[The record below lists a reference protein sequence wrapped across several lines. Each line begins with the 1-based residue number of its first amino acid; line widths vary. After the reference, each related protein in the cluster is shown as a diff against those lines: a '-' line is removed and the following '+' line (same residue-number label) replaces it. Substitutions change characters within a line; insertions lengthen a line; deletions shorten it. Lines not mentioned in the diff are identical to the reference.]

1 MTCLRTGS
9 VRSDV
14 QYSIFRHKNSGQRF
28 CYETPSAIVYYS
40 VCFVN
45 RLSTVY
51 GLFSA
56 STKFLP
62 TFSSLAFYQVSTK
75 ILQNTWIFKIA
86 QLCCFGAFYHQK
98 APWNR
103 DFCVTQCDSVVLS
116 VKLVCLYHKIGKS
129 TRSFLGRQIDK
140 STEFLWKIW

>member
-1 MTCLRTGS
+1 

-14 QYSIFRHKNSGQRF
+14 HYSIFRHKNNGQRF
-28 CYETPSAIVYYS
+28 CYETPSAIFHYS

-62 TFSSLAFYQVSTK
+62 TFYQLFYRWLSTK
-75 ILQNTWIFKIA
+75 FLPKIFKMLEFSEQRCYA
-86 QLCCFGAFYHQK
+86 VFE
-98 APWNR
+98 
-103 DFCVTQCDSVVLS
+103 LS
-116 VKLVCLYHKIGKS
+116 TIKKPRGIEIFV
-129 TRSFLGRQIDK
+129 
-140 STEFLWKIW
+140 

>member
-75 ILQNTWIFKIA
+75 ILQNT
-86 QLCCFGAFYHQK
+86 
-98 APWNR
+98 
-103 DFCVTQCDSVVLS
+103 
-116 VKLVCLYHKIGKS
+116 
-129 TRSFLGRQIDK
+129 
-140 STEFLWKIW
+140 